1 VSIFKKIKGS
11 IKDEYLLNGLVEHLR
26 KIGIEATVLVSEPK
40 VQAFTNFIG
49 SVSVEGKNIDLVEV
63 EMKLVGGGFDSGEFH
78 GDIGYS
84 TSVYRFNYVVQAE
97 IDGLENKLKAETKP
111 IKKGFLSKEV
121 VGLKWEGGSL
131 AQLLNGDNNLRD
143 TLLREGL
150 FEIGI
155 RTDKKNRCVRIRQK
169 TFHSKTELDFP
180 TLEVFEIYNK
190 IAEHTRSLTND
201 LS

>member
-1 VSIFKKIKGS
+1 MKGS
-11 IKDEYLLNGLVEHLR
+11 IRDEDLLNELVEHLR
-26 KIGIEATVLVSEPK
+26 KIGIGTTVLASEPK

-49 SVSVEGKNIDLVEV
+49 SVSVEGKNIDVVEV
-63 EMKLVGGGFDSGEFH
+63 EMKLVGGGFDSDEFH

-97 IDGLENKLKAETKP
+97 IDGLENKLKAEAKP

-131 AQLLNGDNNLRD
+131 AQLLNVDSNLRD
-143 TLLREGL
+143 ILLREGL
-150 FEIGI
+150 FETEI
-155 RTDKKNRCVRIRQK
+155 RPDKKNRCVRVRQK
-169 TFHSKTELDFP
+169 QFHSKTALAFP
-180 TLEVFEIYNK
+180 TLEVFEIYGK
-190 IAEHTRSLTND
+190 IAEHIRNFTSD

>member
-1 VSIFKKIKGS
+1 MSIFRKIKGS

-26 KIGIEATVLVSEPK
+26 KIGIEATILVSEPK

-49 SVSVEGKNIDLVEV
+49 SVSVEGKNIDLLEV
-63 EMKLVGGGFDSGEFH
+63 EMKLVGGGFDGEFH

-97 IDGLENKLKAETKP
+97 IAGLENKLKVETKP
-111 IKKGFLSKEV
+111 IKKGFFGKEV

-150 FEIGI
+150 FEIEI

-169 TFHSKTELDFP
+169 PFHSKTVLDFP

-190 IAEHTRSLTND
+190 IAEYLRSITSD